1 MSDDYRP
8 EGFEDSNDPLPRDMQ
23 DQQAGAQKPQQR
35 QEAADRPAG
44 EGDDEGEPGETG
56 ASGEDVPEV
65 DEAGAGRRGA
75 QQASGPGV
83 PAPEESPG

>member
-35 QEAADRPAG
+35 EEAADRRAG
-44 EGDDEGEPGETG
+44 EGGDEGESGETRG
-56 ASGEDVPEV
+56 TGGDVPEV
-65 DEAGAGRRGA
+65 DEAGAGRRGS
-75 QQASGPGV
+75 QEASGPGV